1 MNNEYPLLTLS
12 TCWYLLKSKFDENT
26 YSNWISNF
34 LSIATRFNLVIYTD
48 ENSFQRISHLVNN
61 TNKNVKIVFK
71 SIDQFYTYK
80 YKDLWI
86 KNHKKSGLML
96 HKWVCWELNMLWN
109 EKVFF
114 VEETIK
120 NQYFATPYY
129 GWCDIGY
136 FRNRYNDLNTK
147 ELVDW
152 ANTNVI
158 NNIPYIDTHIHYGCV
173 QNNTFIIANLSKE
186 IKSHYDLSKKGYPT
200 TQFETICFAGGFF
213 ILRKELIDKYVS
225 LYDEKLLYYFSNSYL
240 IKDDQTIIADIIFTN
255 ESMFYIH
262 TEHNNRYDNWFM
274 FQRILSK
281 CCL

>member
-34 LSIATRFNLVIYTD
+34 LSMATRFNLVIYTD
-48 ENSFQRISHLVNN
+48 ENSFQRISHLANN
-61 TNKNVKIVFK
+61 TNKNVKIIFK
-71 SIDQFYTYK
+71 PIDQFYTYK

-86 KNHKKSGLML
+86 KNHEKSGLML

-120 NQYFATPYY
+120 NQYFTTPYY

-136 FRNRYNDLNTK
+136 FRNRYNDLNSK
-147 ELVDW
+147 DLIDW

-158 NNIPYIDTHIHYGCV
+158 NNIPCIDTHIHYGCV
-173 QNNTFIIANLSKE
+173 QNNTFIIANLAKE
-186 IKSHYDLSKKGYPT
+186 IKSHYELCKKGYPT

-274 FQRILSK
+274 FQRILK
-281 CCL
+281 Q